1 MIQLRGIT
9 KTYTSPDGT
18 IVEALRGIDL
28 DIGDGE
34 IFGIIGL
41 SGAGK
46 STLLRTIN
54 RLEEPTSGTVVI
66 DGTEI
71 TSLDE
76 RSLRQARRG
85 MGMIF
90 QHFNLLSSRDA
101 AGNVAFP
108 LELEGKS
115 TLQIAE
121 RVKNMLSLV
130 GLSDKAHSYPSQL
143 SGGQKQRVAIARA
156 LANEPK
162 FLLCDEA
169 TSALDPKTTRSI
181 LSLLAEV
188 NKTLGVT
195 IIVVTHEMNV
205 IREICSRVAILENG
219 RVVEQGSVRDLFFNP
234 RSRTA
239 REFLAKLPR
248 TGGEADLP
256 HEAGKPVAVLSFD
269 GENAGLPLISQTVK
283 ATGVDIN
290 ILAGAIDNLYV
301 SRVGT
306 LTVQFEGAPEVIAAS
321 LEMIR
326 QAGVKAEVIWNG

>member
-9 KTYTSPDGT
+9 KTYASPDGAT
-18 IVEALRGIDL
+18 VEALRGIDL

-46 STLLRTIN
+46 STLLRTLN
-54 RLEEPTSGTVVI
+54 RLEEPTSGTVMI
-66 DGTEI
+66 DGTDV
-71 TSLDE
+71 TKLDTDG
-76 RSLRQARRG
+76 LRRARRG

-90 QHFNLLSSRDA
+90 QHFNLLSSRDVY
-101 AGNVAFP
+101 GNVAFP
-108 LELEGKS
+108 LELEKCPKNEI
-115 TLQIAE
+115 QE
-121 RVKNMLSLV
+121 RVGEMLSLV
-130 GLSDKAHSYPSQL
+130 GLSDKAHAYPSQL

-156 LANEPK
+156 LANKPK

-181 LSLLAEV
+181 LALLAEV

-195 IIVVTHEMNV
+195 VIVVTHEMNV

-219 RVVEQGSVRDLFFNP
+219 RVVEQGAVRDLFFNP

-256 HEAGKPVAVLSFD
+256 REAGKPVAVLSFD
-269 GENAGLPLISQTVK
+269 GESAGLPLISQTVK

-306 LTVQFEGAPEVIAAS
+306 LSVQFEGSPEVIATS
-321 LEMIR
+321 LELIR
-326 QAGVKAEVIWNG
+326 RAGVKAEVIWNG